1 MQHVECT
8 MTRFATPTSLQDITP
23 SWLTEVLHSQGPKI
37 DASVTKYS
45 VEIIGEGKG
54 FMNQLARLS
63 IEYNRQSDNLP
74 HSIVAKLPTRDPV
87 LRKVADLFECDQREV
102 RFYQAVAPNSVIQ
115 TPHIYYSAIDEV
127 TGDTILLMEDMSN
140 ARQGDSVAGCS
151 LTDAKLAIDQLA
163 RFHSSWW
170 QSPHLDRLEWMPL
183 RDAETSIYQQMY
195 PDAWELLV
203 SKAGKGMTRRLQEIG
218 GRVSQDIPRIKTQLT
233 KPPRTIN
240 HGDYRLDNCFLS
252 ATSQAGSLVVFD
264 WEYCSIGRGAYDVAT
279 FINEAFPPNQ
289 RRREEM
295 ALLSMY
301 HSLLVEQGINDYLFE
316 ECLQDYRLS
325 MLEIFIF
332 WVVVGGY
339 CDFETERATIYLHNA
354 CERFDASIYD
364 LNCAEF
370 LST

>member
-1 MQHVECT
+1 

-23 SWLTEVLHSQGPKI
+23 LWLTEALHSQGPQI
-37 DASVTKYS
+37 DACVTSYS

-63 IEYNRQSDNLP
+63 IEYDRQSGDLP
-74 HSIVAKLPTRDPV
+74 YSIVAKLPTRDPV
-87 LRKVADLFECDQREV
+87 LKKIANLFECDQREV
-102 RFYQAVAPNSVIQ
+102 RFYQTVGPNSEIQ
-115 TPHIYYSAIDEV
+115 IPHIYYSAIDEV

-170 QSPHLDRLEWMPL
+170 QSPHLNRLGWMPL
-183 RDAETSIYQQMY
+183 KDADASIYQQVY
-195 PDAWELLV
+195 PDAWELFV
-203 SKAGKGMTRRLQEIG
+203 RKAGAGMTGRLQEIG
-218 GRVSQDIPRIKTQLT
+218 RRLRPDIPGIKTRLT
-233 KPPRTIN
+233 KPPRTIT

-252 ATSQAGSLVVFD
+252 TTSQAPSLVVFD

-279 FINEAFPPNQ
+279 FINEAFQPKQ

-295 ALLSMY
+295 GLLRMY
-301 HSLLVEQGINDYLFE
+301 HSLLIEHGISDYSFE
-316 ECLQDYRLS
+316 ECLEDYRVS

-332 WVVVGGY
+332 WVVIGGY
-339 CDFETERATIYLHNA
+339 CDYEIDERATIYLHNA

>member
-1 MQHVECT
+1 
-8 MTRFATPTSLQDITP
+8 MTKLATPTSLQDITTT
-23 SWLTEVLHSQGPKI
+23 WLTEALRPKASQVDVSI
-37 DASVTKYS
+37 NSFS

-63 IEYNRQSDNLP
+63 IEYGRQSGDLP
-74 HSIVAKLPTRDPV
+74 CSIVAKLPTRDPV
-87 LRKVADLFECDQREV
+87 LRKIADQFECDQREV
-102 RFYQAVAPNSVIQ
+102 RFYQAIAPNSVLQ
-115 TPHIYYSAIDEV
+115 TPHIYYSAINEE

-151 LTDAKLAIDQLA
+151 LSDAELAIDRLA

-170 QSPHLDRLEWMPL
+170 QNPRLSRLGWMPL
-183 RDAETSIYQQMY
+183 KDSETSIYQQMY
-195 PDAWELLV
+195 PDAWALLV
-203 SKAGKGMTRRLQEIG
+203 RKAGTGMSRRLQGIG
-218 GRVSQDIPRIKTQLT
+218 ERLRQDIARIKTQLT
-233 KPPRTIN
+233 KPPRTIT

-252 ATSQAGSLVVFD
+252 TTSQARSLVVFD

-279 FINEAFPPNQ
+279 FINEAFEPS
-289 RRREEM
+289 RRGREEM
-295 ALLSMY
+295 ALLQMY
-301 HSLLVEQGINDYLFE
+301 HSLLREHGINDYLFE
-316 ECLQDYRLS
+316 ECLRDYRIS

-354 CERFDASIYD
+354 CERFDASIAD